1 MDRTASEIG
10 YPDRN
15 QIEKVLSGIFTT
27 QIGYLEAAA
36 PIGYQRRYLGAPP
49 HAHKHTAVTARTR
62 EWIMSVGHSKEG
74 IQQAQS
80 GWQQWAKLRGQGWP
94 PTVFMT
100 FNNKST
106 QNKGT

>member
-36 PIGYQRRYLGAPP
+36 PIGYQRRYLGAPTP
-49 HAHKHTAVTARTR
+49 RAQTHRRDCQNAGVDNVSGPFKR
-62 EWIMSVGHSKEG
+62 GHS
-74 IQQAQS
+74 A
-80 GWQQWAKLRGQGWP
+80 
-94 PTVFMT
+94 
-100 FNNKST
+100 
-106 QNKGT
+106 GTKRVATMGKIARARMASNGFHDF